1 MKVNREGGEGLF
13 AQQNAFL
20 NLVDFFVMKF
30 QVEVP
35 CVWFLYKKKTKNK
48 DNYITYL
55 LTFLF

>member
-35 CVWFLYKKKTKNK
+35 CV
-48 DNYITYL
+48 
-55 LTFLF
+55 